1 MKFSNL
7 ALGFA
12 FLFSAFSVSAQE
24 DKKYVDETVLKD
36 QIEGAISFIASDE
49 LRGRDT
55 PSPELDITAKY
66 LSTSLFAAGVKQV
79 PGMDSYFQDVKMV
92 SSSPP
97 ESGGFT
103 VGKSEYSVSNE
114 VIYIGGKPIETNAP
128 VVYAGF
134 GTENDYADLDVK
146 GKIVIVQ
153 SGKEGE
159 PGAMAA
165 FKTAGEKRQI
175 AEDKG
180 AIAMVELFNA
190 PQPNWKILRYYM
202 ASERIELDYGGRD
215 AGSIPHLWL
224 EDVSNKKRT
233 FFQSYTG
240 NADLT
245 LVGNDVNAFITKNV
259 IGFVEGI
266 DPKLK
271 DEIIIYS
278 AHYDH
283 IGVGDADMQGDSIYN
298 GTRDNA
304 VGTVTVLEAAK
315 NIAKYPLKR
324 SAMFIFFTGEEKG
337 LLGSEWYV
345 EHPVMPL
352 KDVVYLFNSDNA
364 GYNDTTAATIIGLER
379 TTAGKEITAACAEY
393 GLRTTE
399 DPVPEQNLFDRS
411 DQVSFAKKGVPA
423 LMYTMGIKDFG
434 EDILKYYH
442 RQGDN
447 PDSVDYNYLFKFAK
461 AYVLACRMVGN
472 MDERPYWIEGD
483 KYFEAGEDLYRD

>member
-7 ALGFA
+7 LLGLV
-12 FLFSAFSVSAQE
+12 FLFSGLSVSAQK

-79 PGMDSYFQDVKMV
+79 PGMDTYFQDVKMV
-92 SSSPP
+92 SSSAPKT
-97 ESGGFT
+97 GGFSA
-103 VGKSEYSVSNE
+103 GKSEYSVDKE
-114 VIYIGGKPIETNAP
+114 LIYIGGKPIETSAP

-134 GTENDYADLDVK
+134 GTEDDYADLDVK
-146 GKIVIVQ
+146 DKIVIVQ

-165 FKTAGEKRQI
+165 FKSAGEKRQI
-175 AEDKG
+175 AENNG
-180 AIAMVELFNA
+180 AMALIELFNA

-202 ASERIELDYGGRD
+202 SSERIELDYGGRD

-233 FFQSYTG
+233 FFQTYIG

-245 LVGNDVNAFITKNV
+245 LAGNDVNAFVTKNV
-259 IGFVEGI
+259 IGFVEGN

-304 VGTVTVLEAAK
+304 IGTVTVLEAAK

-352 KDVVYLFNSDNA
+352 ENVVYCFNSDNA

-379 TTAGKEITAACAEY
+379 TTAGKQITEACAEY
-393 GLRTTE
+393 GLETTE

-411 DQVSFAKKGVPA
+411 DQVNFAKKGVPA
-423 LMYTMGIKDFG
+423 LMYSMGIKDFG

-442 RQGDN
+442 QQGDN
-447 PDSVDYNYLFKFAK
+447 PDSINYNYIFKFTK

-472 MDERPYWIEGD
+472 MAEKPYWIEGD
-483 KYFEAGEDLYRD
+483 KYFEAGEDLYRN

>member
-7 ALGFA
+7 VLGLA
-12 FLFSAFSVSAQE
+12 FFFSAFSASAQK

-36 QIEGAISFIASDE
+36 QIEAAILFLASDE

-55 PSPELDITAKY
+55 PSPELDIAAKY
-66 LSTSLFAAGVKQV
+66 LSTTLLSTGVKKV
-79 PGMDSYFQDVKMV
+79 PGMETYFQDVKMV

-97 ESGGFT
+97 KSGGFSA
-103 VGKSEYSVSNE
+103 GKLKYSVDKE
-114 VIYIGGKPIETNAP
+114 LIYIGGKPIETKAP

-134 GTENDYADLDVK
+134 GTENDYANLDVK

-165 FKTAGEKRQI
+165 FKTSGEKRQI
-175 AEDKG
+175 AENKG
-180 AIAMVELFNA
+180 AIAIIELFNA

-202 ASERIELDYGGRD
+202 SSERIELDYGGRD

-233 FFQSYTG
+233 FFQTYTG
-240 NADLT
+240 NGDLA
-245 LVGNDVNAFITKNV
+245 LSGNDVNAFVTKNV
-259 IGFVEGI
+259 IGFVEGT
-266 DPKLK
+266 DPILK
-271 DEIIIYS
+271 DEIVIYS

-283 IGVGDADMQGDSIYN
+283 IGVGDPDMKGDSIYN

-304 VGTVTVLEAAK
+304 IGTVTVLEAAK

-345 EHPVMPL
+345 EHPVLPL
-352 KDVVYLFNSDNA
+352 VDVVYCFNSDNA

-379 TTAGKEITAACAEY
+379 TTAGTEITKACAEY
-393 GLRTTE
+393 GLETTE

-423 LMYTMGIKDFG
+423 LMYSMGIKDFG

-442 RQGDN
+442 RQADN
-447 PDSVDYNYLFKFAK
+447 PDSVDYNYIFKFTK
-461 AYVLACRMVGN
+461 AYVLACRLVGN
-472 MDERPYWIEGD
+472 MSERPYWIKGD
-483 KYFEAGEDLYRD
+483 KYFEAGEDLYRN